1 MTLAAPTLRP
11 GDPPPFW
18 DGPWHPQGLTDG
30 AVQVKPLTAGEAHA
44 FPAFP
49 VSTTLTAT
57 VPKAAEPVAV
67 PPAPSQP
74 ARPEPAAA
82 QAPAEPVAPPPQPQ
96 VQPAQPA
103 AAAPAQPAAPT
114 APAQPAAAPQGP
126 SSDAPAQPRPPAPAP
141 PRSYVTSLFSQGP
154 IRPAPGVPELVDQE
168 MTAQFRAYA
177 KQLQGEGKFGE
188 ALQGLNEALRRS
200 PGEASTYAALGNLML
215 GGKAWEDAAHHF
227 LIAYML
233 APKELTHA
241 RMTLHAAW
249 VLGYVGWAYQIA
261 MAIHKVQPAP
271 DVAEIGRAAQGWL
284 QNRQAAVTAL
294 CPSCRHVALTPAP
307 GPCQKCGAACMGSG
321 VNAAGFQ
328 GLKLLQQTAPTG
340 RLFAGASCHSCKTD
354 TVLLVTR
361 GGPKCLSCQGPA
373 LASM

>member
-30 AVQVKPLTAGEAHA
+30 AVQVKPLTAGEAYA

-67 PPAPSQP
+67 PPTPPQP

-82 QAPAEPVAPPPQPQ
+82 QAPAEPVAPPQPPQAAQPQ
-96 VQPAQPA
+96 AQPAQPA
-103 AAAPAQPAAPT
+103 AAAPTPPAAE
-114 APAQPAAAPQGP
+114 P
-126 SSDAPAQPRPPAPAP
+126 SGPAQPRPTPPAP
-141 PRSYVTSLFSQGP
+141 PRSYVTSLFNQGP
-154 IRPAPGVPELVDQE
+154 IRPAPGVPELVEQE

-200 PGEASTYAALGNLML
+200 PGEAATYAALGNLML

-233 APKELTHA
+233 APKELAHA

-294 CPSCRHVALTPAP
+294 CPSCRHVALTPTP

-340 RLFAGASCHSCKTD
+340 RLFAGATCHSCKTD